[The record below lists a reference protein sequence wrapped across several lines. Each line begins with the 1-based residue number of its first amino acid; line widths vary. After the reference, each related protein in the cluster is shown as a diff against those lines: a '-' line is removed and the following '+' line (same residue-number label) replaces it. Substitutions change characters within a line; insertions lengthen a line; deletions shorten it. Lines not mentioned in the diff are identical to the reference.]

1 MLLPHLCSF
10 FCPRVGIH
18 SEVSVEALGEVQFVG
33 SRVLARASGSVSLT
47 GRVACRAQTPLYAS
61 VS

>member
-1 MLLPHLCSF
+1 M
-10 FCPRVGIH
+10 
-18 SEVSVEALGEVQFVG
+18 EALGEVQFVG

-47 GRVACRAQTPLYAS
+47 GRVACRAQTLLHAP

>member
-1 MLLPHLCSF
+1 M
-10 FCPRVGIH
+10 
-18 SEVSVEALGEVQFVG
+18 EALGEVQVVG

-47 GRVACRAQTPLYAS
+47 GRVACRAQTLLHAP